1 MNILSS
7 NSCNIVKPLLFAMF
21 IMIYSWHVCAQN
33 LSEPTDY
40 LSKDFHKQRR
50 DALRNL
56 MPPNSVTAIFAY
68 PERVFSADVNYV
80 FHQNPDLYYF
90 SGYNEPDAVLLIF
103 KEPQHVRDSSYNE
116 LYFVRKRDPQN
127 ETWTGRRLGTEG
139 TRSKLGF
146 DEVYTGETFDSI
158 CPDLSKLNVIYAGL
172 PDNISDDNEP
182 GGLYNLYQVFKRKA
196 NIPAGTNEKLNA
208 DLKMIS
214 NYASAA
220 YLNYYIDYLKLK
232 IKNYEA
238 YRNNEFVQQI
248 VGNPDSSE
256 LEKIKNQIRQAIKK
270 SGIDFYNELTN
281 ALREIKTSE
290 ELSLLRKAVSIS
302 SIAHAEAMKAI
313 RPDISERELEGILTF
328 VHKKYGAE
336 EEGYG
341 PIVGAGANGCILHYE
356 ENSVTNVK
364 NNMVLM
370 DVAAE
375 YHGYSADV
383 TRTVPS
389 NGKFTPEQKAIY
401 QLVYDAQEAI
411 FKLCKEGTPFDELD
425 KKAREILSAGLLKL
439 GIIKNEKETSI
450 YYPHGCSHHMGLD
463 VHDKSNYGSLRA
475 NMVITVEP
483 GIYIPEG
490 SKCDKKWWNI
500 GVRIE
505 DDVVIG
511 KDTYELL
518 SAQAPRK
525 WEDVEKTI
533 KEKSVLNSFVLPA
546 LK

>member
-1 MNILSS
+1 MKSLLSAS
-7 NSCNIVKPLLFAMF
+7 LSLIAGVFA
-21 IMIYSWHVCAQN
+21 YSQDLPQSA
-33 LSEPTDY
+33 DY

-56 MPPNSVTAIFAY
+56 MPFNSVAVIFAY
-68 PERVFSADVNYV
+68 PERVFSRDINYV
-80 FHQNPDLYYF
+80 YHQNPDLYYF

-103 KEPQHVRDSSYNE
+103 KETQYVGDSNYNE
-116 LYFVRKRDPQN
+116 LFFVRKRDPQN
-127 ETWTGRRLGTEG
+127 ETWTGRRLGIGG

-146 DEVYTGETFDSI
+146 DKVFTGEDFDSI
-158 CPDLSKLNVIYAGL
+158 CPDLSKLTVVYEEL
-172 PDNISDDNEP
+172 PDDISDNNDP
-182 GGLYNLYQVFKRKA
+182 GGLYNLYEVFKRKA
-196 NIPAGTNEKLNA
+196 NIPPGANEKLNA

-220 YLNYYIDYLKLK
+220 YLKYYINYFGIKM
-232 IKNYEA
+232 KNYEA
-238 YRNNEFVQQI
+238 YRNSEFIKQI
-248 VGNPDSSE
+248 MTNPDSAG
-256 LEKIKNQIRQAIKK
+256 LEKIKNQIRQTIKI
-270 SGIDFYNELTN
+270 SGIDFYNQLTN
-281 ALREIKTSE
+281 TLREIKTPE
-290 ELSLLRKAVSIS
+290 ELTLLRKAVFIS

-313 RPDISERELEGILTF
+313 RPNISERELEGILTF

-411 FKLCKEGTPFDELD
+411 FRLCKEGTPFSDLD
-425 KKAREILSAGLLKL
+425 KKAREILTAGLLKL
-439 GIIKNEKETSI
+439 GIIKDEKEISI

-463 VHDKSNYGSLRA
+463 VHDKSNYGSLKA

-483 GIYIPEG
+483 GVYIPEG

-533 KEKSVLNSFVLPA
+533 KERSILNSFVLPA